1 MAIKKT
7 KDELLMKRLSI
18 ILGALLL
25 SASPAV
31 ANDYL
36 YLRCKKSDNIVITN
50 SATSRIIGKRRK
62 DVSSIFKIDLTKKTL
77 TDARAGYPQSFT
89 VQNKTIIITYKV
101 DNDQLKSSDIFKLN
115 LMPPYSISSKGTA
128 IVKTMNKSLTTRGE
142 GSCEEVDAS
151 VFEKALNQ
159 PN

>member
-1 MAIKKT
+1 MKLQI
-7 KDELLMKRLSI
+7 LL
-18 ILGALLL
+18 GVLLL

-36 YLRCKKSDNIVITN
+36 YLRCKKSDDIVIAN
-50 SATSRIIGKRRK
+50 SATSRIIGKRTK

-89 VQNKTIIITYKV
+89 VLNREIIITYKV
-101 DNDQLKSSDIFKLN
+101 DNNQLKSSDMFKLN

-142 GSCEEVDAS
+142 GSCEEVDPS

>member
-1 MAIKKT
+1 MMKLPI
-7 KDELLMKRLSI
+7 LLT
-18 ILGALLL
+18 ALLL

-31 ANDYL
+31 SKDCL
-36 YLRCKKSDNIVITN
+36 YLRCKKSDDIVITN
-50 SATSRIIGKRRK
+50 SATSRIIGKRTK

-77 TDARAGYPQSFT
+77 TDARVGYPKSFT
-89 VQNKTIIITYKV
+89 VQNKTIFITYKV

-142 GSCEEVDAS
+142 GSCEEVDPS

>member
-1 MAIKKT
+1 
-7 KDELLMKRLSI
+7 MKLPI
-18 ILGALLL
+18 LLGALLL

-31 ANDYL
+31 ANGYL
-36 YLRCKKSDNIVITN
+36 YLSCKKSDDIVITN
-50 SATSRIIGKRRK
+50 SATSRIIGKRTK
-62 DVSSIFKIDLTKKTL
+62 DIGSIFKIDLTKKTL

-89 VQNKTIIITYKV
+89 VQNKTMVITYKV

-115 LMPPYSISSKGTA
+115 LMPPYSISSKGKA

>member
-1 MAIKKT
+1 MMKLPI
-7 KDELLMKRLSI
+7 LLT
-18 ILGALLL
+18 ALLL

-31 ANDYL
+31 SKDYL
-36 YLRCKKSDNIVITN
+36 YLRCKKSDDIVITN
-50 SATSRIIGKRRK
+50 SATSRIIGKRTK
-62 DVSSIFKIDLTKKTL
+62 DVTSIFKIDLTKKTL

-89 VQNKTIIITYKV
+89 VQNKAIIITYKV

-128 IVKTMNKSLTTRGE
+128 IVKTMNRSLTSRGE

-151 VFEKALNQ
+151 VFQEVMKESES
-159 PN
+159 

>member
-1 MAIKKT
+1 MEKEEKT
-7 KDELLMKRLSI
+7 SVQ
-18 ILGALLL
+18 
-25 SASPAV
+25 S
-31 ANDYL
+31 
-36 YLRCKKSDNIVITN
+36 
-50 SATSRIIGKRRK
+50 
-62 DVSSIFKIDLTKKTL
+62 FKIDLTKKTL
-77 TDARAGYPQSFT
+77 TDARAGYPQSFS
-89 VQNKTIIITYKV
+89 QNKTIIITYKV

>member
-1 MAIKKT
+1 MMKLPI
-7 KDELLMKRLSI
+7 LLT
-18 ILGALLL
+18 ALLL

-31 ANDYL
+31 SKDYL
-36 YLRCKKSDNIVITN
+36 YLRCKKSDDIVITN
-50 SATSRIIGKRRK
+50 SATSRIIGKRTK

-89 VQNKTIIITYKV
+89 VQNKTIVITYKV

-142 GSCEEVDAS
+142 GSCEEVDPS

>member
-1 MAIKKT
+1 
-7 KDELLMKRLSI
+7 MKLP
-18 ILGALLL
+18 ILFGALLL
-25 SASPAV
+25 SASPAIS
-31 ANDYL
+31 NDYL
-36 YLRCKKSDNIVITN
+36 YLKCKKSDDIVITN
-50 SATSRIIGKRRK
+50 SATSRIIGKRTK
-62 DVSSIFKIDLTKKTL
+62 EVSSIFKIDLTKKTL

-101 DNDQLKSSDIFKLN
+101 DNNQLKSSDMFKLN

-142 GSCEEVDAS
+142 GSCEEVDPS

>member
-1 MAIKKT
+1 
-7 KDELLMKRLSI
+7 MKLPI
-18 ILGALLL
+18 LLGALLL

-50 SATSRIIGKRRK
+50 SATSRIIGKRTK
-62 DVSSIFKIDLTKKTL
+62 DIGSIFKIDLTKKTL

-89 VQNKTIIITYKV
+89 VQNKTMVITYKV
-101 DNDQLKSSDIFKLN
+101 DNDQLKSRDVFKLN
-115 LMPPYSISSKGTA
+115 LMPPYSISSQGTA
-128 IVKTMNKSLTTRGE
+128 IVKTMKKSLTTRGE

>member
-1 MAIKKT
+1 
-7 KDELLMKRLSI
+7 MKLPI
-18 ILGALLL
+18 LLGALLL

-36 YLRCKKSDNIVITN
+36 YLSCKKSDNIVITN
-50 SATSRIIGKRRK
+50 SATSRIIGKRTK
-62 DVSSIFKIDLTKKTL
+62 DVSSNFKIDLTKKTL
-77 TDARAGYPQSFT
+77 ADARAGYPQSFT

-128 IVKTMNKSLTTRGE
+128 IVNTMNKSLTTRGE

>member
-1 MAIKKT
+1 
-7 KDELLMKRLSI
+7 MKLQI
-18 ILGALLL
+18 LLGALLL
-25 SASPAV
+25 SASPAIS
-31 ANDYL
+31 NDYL
-36 YLRCKKSDNIVITN
+36 YLKCKKSDDIVITN
-50 SATSRIIGKRRK
+50 SATSRIIGKRTK
-62 DVSSIFKIDLTKKTL
+62 EVSSIFKIDLTKKTL

-101 DNDQLKSSDIFKLN
+101 DNNQLKSSDMFKLN

>member
-1 MAIKKT
+1 MVNVMKLPI
-7 KDELLMKRLSI
+7 LLT
-18 ILGALLL
+18 ALLL
-25 SASPAV
+25 SASPGV

-36 YLRCKKSDNIVITN
+36 YLRCKKSDDIVITN
-50 SATSRIIGKRRK
+50 SATSRIIGKRTK
-62 DVSSIFKIDLTKKTL
+62 DVSSNFKIDLTKKTL

-89 VQNKTIIITYKV
+89 VQNKTIIITYRV
-101 DNDQLKSSDIFKLN
+101 DNDQLKSGDIFKLN

>member
-1 MAIKKT
+1 MVNVMKLPI
-7 KDELLMKRLSI
+7 LLT
-18 ILGALLL
+18 ALLL
-25 SASPAV
+25 SASPGV

-36 YLRCKKSDNIVITN
+36 YLRCKKSDDIVITN
-50 SATSRIIGKRRK
+50 SATSRIIGKRTK

-89 VQNKTIIITYKV
+89 VRNRAIIITYKV

>member
-1 MAIKKT
+1 MMKLPT
-7 KDELLMKRLSI
+7 LLT
-18 ILGALLL
+18 ALLL

-31 ANDYL
+31 SEDYL
-36 YLRCKKSDNIVITN
+36 YFRCKKSDDIVITN
-50 SATSRIIGKRRK
+50 SATSRIIGKRTK
-62 DVSSIFKIDLTKKTL
+62 DVTSIFKIDLTKKTL

-115 LMPPYSISSKGTA
+115 LIPPYSISSKGTA
-128 IVKTMNKSLTTRGE
+128 IVKAMNKSLSTRGE

>member
-1 MAIKKT
+1 
-7 KDELLMKRLSI
+7 MKLPI
-18 ILGALLL
+18 LLGALLL

-31 ANDYL
+31 SNNYL
-36 YLRCKKSDNIVITN
+36 YLRCKKSDDIVITN
-50 SATSRIIGKRRK
+50 SATSRIFGKRTK
-62 DVSSIFKIDLTKKTL
+62 EVSSIFKIDLTKKTL

-89 VQNKTIIITYKV
+89 VQNKTLIITYKV

-115 LMPPYSISSKGTA
+115 LMSPYSISSKGKE
-128 IVKTMNKSLTTRGE
+128 IVKVMNKSLSTRGE
-142 GSCEEVDAS
+142 GSCEEVDPS